1 MSYQVEIT
9 EKAQAEARSAANWM
23 AQFSEEKA
31 TTWFFELSAAIQ
43 SLENMPFRCS
53 VAPETKTFGFEIRQL
68 IFGKYRILF
77 NVQDETVYILNVR
90 HSAQKTLSPDEED

>member
-1 MSYQVEIT
+1 MSYQIEIS
-9 EKAQAEARSAANWM
+9 ERAQLEARSAALWM

-31 TTWFFELSAAIQ
+31 TIWYFDLAAAIQ

-53 VAPETKTFGFEIRQL
+53 LAPESKSFGFEIRHL

-77 NVQDETVYILNVR
+77 TVEDETVYILNVR
-90 HSAQKTLSPDEED
+90 HSAQKTLNPDDE

>member
-1 MSYQVEIT
+1 MSYQVEIS
-9 EKAQAEARSAANWM
+9 ERALLEARSAALWM

-31 TTWFFELSAAIQ
+31 TIWYFDLSAAIQ

-53 VAPETKTFGFEIRQL
+53 PAPENKSFGFEIRHL

-77 NVQDETVYILNVR
+77 TVEDETVYILNVR
-90 HSAQKTLSPDEED
+90 HSTQKTLNPDDE